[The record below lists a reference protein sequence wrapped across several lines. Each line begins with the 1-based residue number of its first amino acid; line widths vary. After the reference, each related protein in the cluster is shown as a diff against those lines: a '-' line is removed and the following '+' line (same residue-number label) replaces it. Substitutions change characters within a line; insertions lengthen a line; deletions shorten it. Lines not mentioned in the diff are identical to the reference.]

1 MSAGIPPGEI
11 VALETVGLGIEIG
24 GRTICR
30 SLSLSFGAAQCWAV
44 LGLNGAG
51 KTTLLHTLAGVRP
64 PQSGEVRLDGRS
76 LARTPRRV
84 IARSIG
90 LLAQDLLDAFDGTV
104 LETTLI
110 GRHPHLSRWHWEGA
124 EDARIAM
131 AALAEVDLDGLAAR
145 RVSTLSGGECER
157 LAIAAVLAQ
166 QPRVWLLDE
175 PTSHLDAHHQLLV
188 LDLFACRA
196 AEQGRTVV
204 MSLHDASL
212 AARYCTHALLLFEGG
227 EALAGAAA
235 SVLTEASLTRL
246 YRHPIREI
254 AADGLR
260 LFVPR

>member
-1 MSAGIPPGEI
+1 MKA
-11 VALETVGLGIEIG
+11 ALETVELGIEIG
-24 GRTICR
+24 GKAICR
-30 SLSLSFGAAQCWAV
+30 SLSLAFGAAQCWAV

-76 LARTPRRV
+76 LAATRRRV
-84 IARSIG
+84 IAQSIG
-90 LLAQDLLDAFDGTV
+90 LLAQDMLDAFDGTV
-104 LETTLI
+104 LETALI

-131 AALAEVDLDGLAAR
+131 AALAEVGLESLSAR

-188 LDLFACRA
+188 LDLFSRRA
-196 AEQGRTVV
+196 AEGGRTIV

-227 EALAGAAA
+227 EVLAGGVAA
-235 SVLTEASLTRL
+235 VLTEESLTRL
-246 YRHPIREI
+246 YRHPIREL